1 MPLTAPIVFVAN
13 NIAVA
18 ADVNTNFSTNKT
30 FVDALQ
36 TGAGLD
42 ANAITTAKI
51 INDAVTT
58 AKIINDAVTTAKILD
73 GNVTAAK
80 LAATAVTPGSYT
92 TANITVDQ
100 QGRLTAAS
108 TGTAA
113 LGGDSDQIILG
124 TQVFG

>member
-42 ANAITTAKI
+42 ANAITTVKI
-51 INDAVTT
+51 ADDA
-58 AKIINDAVTTAKILD
+58 
-73 GNVTAAK
+73 VTAAK
-80 LAATAVTPGSYT
+80 LADTAVVAGSYT
-92 TANITVDQ
+92 TANITVDA
-100 QGRLTAAS
+100 QGRLTAAA

-113 LGGDSDQIILG
+113 LGGDSDQIVLG

>member
-51 INDAVTT
+51 ADDA
-58 AKIINDAVTTAKILD
+58 
-73 GNVTAAK
+73 VTAAK
-80 LAATAVTPGSYT
+80 LADTAVVAGSYT
-92 TANITVDQ
+92 TANITVDA
-100 QGRLTAAS
+100 QGRLTAAA
-108 TGTAA
+108 TGTGGV
-113 LGGDSDQIILG
+113 LGDSDQLVLG
-124 TQVFG
+124 SQVFG